1 MKWMFYHCT
10 TAAFLM
16 EEPILIIEGTSEE
29 ISHLIMALNQLLT
42 KTLVLTT
49 KEVLFEHY

>member
-1 MKWMFYHCT
+1 
-10 TAAFLM
+10 M

-42 KTLVLTT
+42 KNFSINNQRSTFWALLKV
-49 KEVLFEHY
+49 